1 MAKVSII
8 LPSYNHEK
16 FLKKRLDSILNQ
28 TLSNW
33 ELIIIDD
40 CSTDSSIN
48 ILNKFVIQ
56 NNDRVTQFII
66 NNYNSGSGY
75 NSWKKGIKLAKSEYI
90 WIAETDDYSSPEF
103 LEEQIKILDNN
114 KNVNLSFSASNYI
127 DEKGDFLYNT
137 DRRTHDLNV
146 QEGYYGIFNFSHF
159 TDKMPLNTYITNGS
173 CVVFRRPK
181 NELPENIFIYKQ
193 MSDQFLWT
201 HLLQNGNF
209 AFLNKKLNYFRRHET
224 STTQKNV
231 MDNSGG
237 LYIETVDYL
246 NFFKFD
252 YKYKTLLKHYI
263 KYFVWCNKQNLFR
276 TKIIQNID
284 GVSNIK
290 LKYYTA
296 LFKFLV
302 TKIFIGNAKK

>member
-1 MAKVSII
+1 
-8 LPSYNHEK
+8 
-16 FLKKRLDSILNQ
+16 
-28 TLSNW
+28 
-33 ELIIIDD
+33 
-40 CSTDSSIN
+40 
-48 ILNKFVIQ
+48 
-56 NNDRVTQFII
+56 
-66 NNYNSGSGY
+66 
-75 NSWKKGIKLAKSEYI
+75 
-90 WIAETDDYSSPEF
+90 
-103 LEEQIKILDNN
+103 
-114 KNVNLSFSASNYI
+114 
-127 DEKGDFLYNT
+127 
-137 DRRTHDLNV
+137 
-146 QEGYYGIFNFSHF
+146 
-159 TDKMPLNTYITNGS
+159 
-173 CVVFRRPK
+173 
-181 NELPENIFIYKQ
+181 
-193 MSDQFLWT
+193 
-201 HLLQNGNF
+201 
-209 AFLNKKLNYFRRHET
+209 
-224 STTQKNV
+224 

>member
-8 LPSYNHEK
+8 LPSYKHEK

-28 TLSNW
+28 TYSNW

-40 CSTDSSIN
+40 CSTDGSIN
-48 ILNKFVIQ
+48 VLNEFVIQ

-75 NSWKKGIKLAKSEYI
+75 NSWEKGIELAKSEYV

-127 DEKGDFLYNT
+127 DEKDDFLYNT

-159 TDKMPLNTYITNGS
+159 TDKMPFNTYITNGS
-173 CVVFRRPK
+173 VF
-181 NELPENIFIYKQ
+181 
-193 MSDQFLWT
+193 MD
-201 HLLQNGNF
+201 LLIAEWKF
-209 AFLNKKLNYFRRHET
+209 C
-224 STTQKNV
+224 
-231 MDNSGG
+231 
-237 LYIETVDYL
+237 
-246 NFFKFD
+246 FFK
-252 YKYKTLLKHYI
+252 
-263 KYFVWCNKQNLFR
+263 
-276 TKIIQNID
+276 
-284 GVSNIK
+284 
-290 LKYYTA
+290 
-296 LFKFLV
+296 
-302 TKIFIGNAKK
+302 